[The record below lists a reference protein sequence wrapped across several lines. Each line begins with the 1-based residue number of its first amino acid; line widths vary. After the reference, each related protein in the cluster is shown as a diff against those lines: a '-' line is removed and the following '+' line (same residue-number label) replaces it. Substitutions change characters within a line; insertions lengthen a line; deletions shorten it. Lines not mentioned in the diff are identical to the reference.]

1 MPRLLDPLKVGS
13 IELRNR
19 IVMPPMATNY
29 ANSKGEVTDEL
40 VKHYADRAKDLGLL
54 IVEHSFVTHRGRT
67 SLNQLGAYS
76 DDLIPG
82 LTRLV
87 DAVHENGTLVA
98 LQINHGGGTTSREVT
113 GFQPVAPSPVIHPRR
128 GEEIPHELS
137 LCGIEEVINFFR
149 GASLRAAMAGFD
161 AVEVHGAHGYLLSQ
175 FLSPLTNRRRD
186 EFGGILENR
195 VRLSCRIIEEIRR
208 DLGSN
213 FPILYR
219 IGVDDMISGGLSLQ
233 EGVDASRMIAEKGV
247 DILDVSGGIGGGG
260 MEDLEGPGYF
270 VSNAAV
276 VRDAVDIPVIGVGG
290 IQTVEEADEIIR
302 SGRVDLVAVGR
313 AMLKDPI
320 WAKRATCTFKTL

>member
-82 LTRLV
+82 LARLV
-87 DAVHENGTLVA
+87 DAVHENGTPVA
-98 LQINHGGGTTSREVT
+98 LQINHGGGTTSREIT

-137 LCGIEEVINFFR
+137 LSGIEEVINFFR
-149 GASLRAAMAGFD
+149 GASLRAVMAGFD